1 MPWPKAHMIAYYMPS
16 LAYSLC
22 LCRLASLNLS
32 KEDSKEHETA
42 ELQIGE
48 ITGDDLASSVNV
60 VDDLFGLPPSSA
72 GGSSSSSGLKET
84 EKTKSNVE
92 QIAEL
97 FNLPMASKVTIEDVS
112 VWIEF
117 QTCLA
122 SGSFAYV
129 YDADR
134 KNLLGVVK
142 TAKFVL
148 NSFSFQA
155 LCKVHRP
162 SNTCKCWVSFSN
174 ESQRI
179 PVFRDL
185 LKWLGHSRCEKT
197 SHIDS
202 SSEIRKAYGMKI
214 RK

>member
-1 MPWPKAHMIAYYMPS
+1 M
-16 LAYSLC
+16 
-22 LCRLASLNLS
+22 
-32 KEDSKEHETA
+32 D
-42 ELQIGE
+42 
-48 ITGDDLASSVNV
+48 V
-60 VDDLFGLPPSSA
+60 VDDLFPLLPSSA
-72 GGSSSSSGLKET
+72 GGSSSSSGLKVT
-84 EKTKSNVE
+84 ENTRSNVE

-97 FNLPMASKVTIEDVS
+97 FNLPRASKVTIGDVS
-112 VWIEF
+112 VWVEF

-134 KNLLGVVK
+134 KNLLGVLK

-148 NSFSFQA
+148 ESFSFQA
-155 LCKVHRP
+155 LCKTHKP
-162 SNTCKCWVSFSN
+162 SNSCKCWVTFSN

-185 LKWLGHSRCEKT
+185 LKWLGQGSCFEKT
-197 SHIDS
+197 SHADS